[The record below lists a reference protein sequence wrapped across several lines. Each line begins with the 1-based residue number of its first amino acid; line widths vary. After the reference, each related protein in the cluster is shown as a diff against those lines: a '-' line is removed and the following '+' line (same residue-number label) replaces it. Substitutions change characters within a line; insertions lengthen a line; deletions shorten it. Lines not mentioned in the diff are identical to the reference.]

1 METVSKVKITI
12 IRHAESEFNAGIPGA
27 DKKPNCPLSEH
38 GKKQASQIK
47 GEFDLVICSP
57 LQRAQE
63 TFLHSQIQTRDFF
76 LSHLCREIHDGNII
90 NLLAEEIG
98 KKDVEQK
105 EEIQQ
110 RIDHLRE
117 LIQLLSKKYQRICLI
132 SHFCFLSAITKL
144 PWINNAE
151 MFEFEL

>member
-1 METVSKVKITI
+1 M
-12 IRHAESEFNAGIPGA
+12 
-27 DKKPNCPLSEH
+27 
-38 GKKQASQIK
+38 
-47 GEFDLVICSP
+47 
-57 LQRAQE
+57 
-63 TFLHSQIQTRDFF
+63 